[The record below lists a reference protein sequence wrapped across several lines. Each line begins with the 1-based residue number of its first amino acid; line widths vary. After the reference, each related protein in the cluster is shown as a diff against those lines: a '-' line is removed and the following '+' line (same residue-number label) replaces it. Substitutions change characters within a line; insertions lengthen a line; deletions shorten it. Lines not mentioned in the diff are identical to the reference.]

1 MQITQPKKKE
11 ALEFMMLQLYQ
22 HILLELTNKNKY
34 ENKQKP
40 QLKPLER

>member
-11 ALEFMMLQLYQ
+11 VLEFTMLQLYQ
-22 HILLELTNKNKY
+22 HILLELTNKNKN